1 MMIDV
6 GHHSGGGRTDWPPP
20 NLASQHYNLRLT
32 SSHNRQLPTR
42 SGHLADANFIT
53 RLLYK
58 DCY

>member
-1 MMIDV
+1 MTE
-6 GHHSGGGRTDWPPP
+6 HAQHSLRYLPPPP
-20 NLASQHYNLRLT
+20 NLASQRYNLRPI
-32 SSHNRQLPTR
+32 SSHNRQSPTR